1 MLAARR
7 GSLATANFASD
18 PHRPYNS
25 GRIRP
30 NDTHVLALAIVS
42 EARLLYS
49 RDKMLRE
56 DFTNTQIIGEPVGRL
71 YNNGVKD
78 KLTTAHYK
86 RLAQAHPCRE
96 SRA

>member
-1 MLAARR
+1 MDHRKSSQ
-7 GSLATANFASD
+7 GS
-18 PHRPYNS
+18 
-25 GRIRP
+25 IRS

-56 DFTNTQIIGEPVGRL
+56 DFTNTHIIGEPDGRL

-78 KLTTAHYK
+78 KLTTAHHK